1 MPNSTEPAQGQAT
14 IEEAAQLFP
23 QMRFSH
29 RQGAYAE
36 GRYVAIS
43 ADPRWNA
50 DDRTF
55 CVQFSCLAFG
65 HRRVAWDRLPLHIA
79 PEDSPSGVHVLTRLN
94 ARGQAFVP
102 QLSPGD
108 YRLTLRLRPTR
119 RASVLSAEPDR
130 LAAQGQDEREER
142 QVWQGENED
151 GTILWSIEAEEEGDV
166 QVAFE
171 TSAERLAGAVL
182 VFSLIDPTSQQ
193 VRHSR
198 QLTLEPTRIPGK
210 WEAWCSIGSRTEFQ
224 GPYELEFEILG
235 SDESPL

>member
-1 MPNSTEPAQGQAT
+1 MSKNPEPLQGHAA
-14 IEEAAQLFP
+14 IEEAAQLLR

-50 DDRTF
+50 DMSTF
-55 CVQFSCLAFG
+55 RVQFSCLAFG
-65 HRRVAWDRLPLHIA
+65 HRHVDWNHLPLHIA
-79 PEDSPSGVHVLTRLN
+79 PEDRNAGIHVLTHLN
-94 ARGQAFVP
+94 SRGQAFVP
-102 QLSPGD
+102 NLSPGE
-108 YRLTLRLRPTR
+108 YRLTLRFRPPR

-130 LAAQGQDEREER
+130 LAAQSEDEREER
-142 QVWQGENED
+142 QVWQGESED
-151 GTILWSIEAEEEGDV
+151 GAILWSIEAEEEGDV

-171 TSAERLAGAVL
+171 TSLERWAGAVI
-182 VFSLIDPTSQQ
+182 VFSLIDPASQQ
-193 VRHSR
+193 IRYSR
-198 QLTLEPTRIPGK
+198 QLTLEPTRLSAK

-235 SDESPL
+235 SDGSPV

>member
-1 MPNSTEPAQGQAT
+1 MPNNTEPAQGQAT
-14 IEEAAQLFP
+14 IEEAAHLFP
-23 QMRFSH
+23 RMRFSH

-55 CVQFSCLAFG
+55 CVQLSCLAFG

-79 PEDSPSGVHVLTRLN
+79 PEGSHGGVHVLTRLN
-94 ARGQAFVP
+94 AHGQAFVP
-102 QLSPGD
+102 RLSPGD
-108 YRLTLRLRPTR
+108 YRLTLRLRPIR

-142 QVWQGENED
+142 QVWRGESDDNA
-151 GTILWSIEAEEEGDV
+151 ILWSMEAEEEGDV
-166 QVAFE
+166 QIAFE
-171 TSAERLAGAVL
+171 TSVERFAGATL

-193 VRHSR
+193 VQYSR
-198 QLTLEPTRIPGK
+198 QLILEPTRSPGK

-235 SDESPL
+235 ADGNPL

>member
-1 MPNSTEPAQGQAT
+1 MPNNTESTHGQTA
-14 IEEAAQLFP
+14 IAEAAHLFP
-23 QMRFSH
+23 QMRLSH

-50 DDRTF
+50 DARTF
-55 CVQFSCLAFG
+55 CVQLSCLAFG
-65 HRRVAWDRLPLHIA
+65 HQRVAWDRLPIQIA
-79 PEDSPSGVHVLTRLN
+79 SEDKSAGVHVLTRLN

-108 YRLTLRLRPTR
+108 YRLTLRLKPLR
-119 RASVLSAEPDR
+119 RVSVLSTIPDR
-130 LAAQGQDEREER
+130 LAAQSADAREER
-142 QVWQGENED
+142 QVWRGESED
-151 GTILWSIEAEEEGDV
+151 GTLLWSIEAEEEGDV

-182 VFSLIDPTSQQ
+182 VFSLVDPTSQQ
-193 VRHSR
+193 IRYRHE
-198 QLTLEPTRIPGK
+198 LTLEPTRDPGK

-235 SDESPL
+235 ADENV